1 MYHLEMPFSFSLATM
16 GLQPSVTPGLTNCS
30 LALHATSREMTSGS
44 HEPETRVQTNTPL
57 SRLDHVLTG
66 NHVDLQTLP
75 PPHIGSKAPLLSP
88 EAKETTRVPKPSLT
102 SPVQAVAKSEKEQ
115 ITMHGLTILTA
126 LQTNNPQAFGD
137 INPTEV
143 ASAIGNL
150 DIPETLE
157 IIKDSPLSLFGST
170 ASPLATSLAE
180 FLKLEQFQLIDL
192 QQMNYLLELGVKV
205 GVFGVINLITWFGT
219 SKLQQV
225 FQRLINNSD
234 LSEGKKHFLTQSSR
248 ATRIAIVAI
257 AAVFSFIL
265 VGGNAHVL
273 LATAGIGVLGLSIL
287 AKQFFLDL
295 TNYIRVKYNPT
306 YSIGNYIS
314 VDDKKGY
321 VLYTNLTHTYLINF
335 FDPHKVDLDSMNGDV
350 RRNGAH
356 IAREQVAPTD
366 LTDVPEAESL
376 DDEDMELPTS
386 ELPEYINIRELA
398 ATRIPVIRQIP
409 NAFLLAEPVDHYD
422 NRDITDKK
430 ELEPYLALLR
440 PKTKQKPDE
449 PEEPEEPKDDNDN
462 TGTNVEINSQT
473 AMLQTLWR
481 FGF

>member
-1 MYHLEMPFSFSLATM
+1 MYHLETPFSFSLTALR
-16 GLQPSVTPGLTNCS
+16 LQPSIMPGITDCS
-30 LALHATSREMTSGS
+30 LALHATSREMITRSN
-44 HEPETRVQTNTPL
+44 EPATKVQNNTPL

-66 NHVDLQTLP
+66 KHVDLQTLP
-75 PPHIGSKAPLLSP
+75 PSHIGMKAPF
-88 EAKETTRVPKPSLT
+88 ARQETEEMTRVPKPSLN
-102 SPVQAVAKSEKEQ
+102 SPVQTMAESEREQ
-115 ITMHGLTILTA
+115 ITTHGLTILTA

-137 INPTEV
+137 IKPTEV
-143 ASAIGNL
+143 ASAIGSL
-150 DIPETLE
+150 EIPEALE
-157 IIKDSPLSLFGST
+157 ILKESPLSLFGST

-192 QQMNYLLELGVKV
+192 QQMNYLFELGVKV
-205 GVFGVINLITWFGT
+205 GVFSVINLVTWFGT
-219 SKLQQV
+219 SKLQQI

-248 ATRIAIVAI
+248 ATRIAIVAL

-273 LATAGIGVLGLSIL
+273 IATAGIGVLGLSIL

-306 YSIGNYIS
+306 YRIGNYIS

-335 FDPHKVDLDSMNGDV
+335 FDPQKVDLDNMNGDV
-350 RRNGAH
+350 RKNGVH
-356 IAREQVAPTD
+356 IAREQSAKTD
-366 LTDVPEAESL
+366 ITDAPEAQGL
-376 DDEDMELPTS
+376 DEEDRELPTS

-398 ATRIPVIRQIP
+398 ATRVPVIRQIP

-422 NRDITDKK
+422 NRDISDKK

-440 PKTKQKPDE
+440 PKTKPKAPA
-449 PEEPEEPKDDNDN
+449 PEEPEDVEDDDN
-462 TGTNVEINSQT
+462 TGNQREITNQA